1 MAVRPIRLAHADVG
15 GAVNNALAGFQMGR
29 QVRDKRIQQQQ
40 DAAKREGVR
49 RSIGAAISGDQ
60 NALRELLQAAPE
72 IGLRVG
78 NALRQQQN
86 ADRTFDRQERRDQ
99 VSDSQFS
106 QQFDFRKQRAAA
118 GDARADRAFNANQS
132 DGKFNRSIAMRR
144 LSIAEKQ
151 AAKTSDPNAILSVRQ
166 QAAESVGLDQS
177 SPEYKAYILTGRLPK
192 PSPQA
197 KASKTTV
204 DNAKASG
211 FARRAIDSNKVIRKP
226 ESVAAA
232 TSVAQRAAAFIPV
245 IGNFLVDPNFQKFD
259 QAQRDF
265 INAQLRRESGAV
277 ISDAEFDNAEK
288 QYFPQ
293 PGDRAEVIE
302 QKSRNRQN
310 AIAGLVESAGPL
322 GSQFQENAPQTQGEF
337 SEGATARN
345 PQTGDK
351 IIFQNGQWRPI
362 Q

>member
-1 MAVRPIRLAHADVG
+1 MQKLSNLGDVISPAIDAYRAGQQRADQVRKQ
-15 GAVNNALAGFQMGR
+15 NALAELGNLIQSGTPLRQAAAQGLANGVPLSAFTSVSQLGNQDRAYGR
-29 QVRDKRIQQQQ
+29 QVERD
-40 DAAKREGVR
+40 AV
-49 RSIGAAISGDQ
+49 GDQ
-60 NALRELLQAAPE
+60 RFE
-72 IGLRVG
+72 
-78 NALRQQQN
+78 
-86 ADRTFDRQERRDQ
+86 
-99 VSDSQFS
+99 

-132 DGKFNRSIAMRR
+132 ERKFNRSVAMRR

-151 AAKTSDPNAILSVRQ
+151 AAKQSDPNAILSVRQ

-192 PSPQA
+192 PASQA
-197 KASKTTV
+197 KAAKTTV

-211 FARRAIDSNKVIRKP
+211 FARRAIASNKIIGKP
-226 ESVAAA
+226 ESIEAA

-277 ISDAEFDNAEK
+277 ISNAEFDNAEK

-293 PGDRAEVIE
+293 PGDRPEVIE
-302 QKSRNRQN
+302 QKNRNRQN

-322 GSQFQENAPQTQGEF
+322 GSQFQGNAPQTQGHNF
-337 SEGATARN
+337 
-345 PQTGDK
+345 
-351 IIFQNGQWRPI
+351 
-362 Q
+362 

>member
-1 MAVRPIRLAHADVG
+1 MSSARQLTLIARASKELIKSASK
-15 GAVNNALAGFQMGR
+15 NALAELGNLIQSGTPLRQAAAQGLANGVPLAAFTNVSQLGNQDRAHGR
-29 QVRDKRIQQQQ
+29 QVQRD
-40 DAAKREGVR
+40 AV
-49 RSIGAAISGDQ
+49 GDQ
-60 NALRELLQAAPE
+60 RFE
-72 IGLRVG
+72 
-78 NALRQQQN
+78 
-86 ADRTFDRQERRDQ
+86 
-99 VSDSQFS
+99 
-106 QQFDFRKQRAAA
+106 QQFDFRKQRAEVGDQRFERQFDFKKQRAA
-118 GDARADRAFNANQS
+118 SVDARADRAFNVNQS
-132 DGKFNRSIAMRR
+132 DRKFNRSVALRR

-166 QAAESVGLDQS
+166 QAAESVGLDQN

-192 PSPQA
+192 PSSKA
-197 KASKTTV
+197 KAAKTTV

-211 FARRAIDSNKVIRKP
+211 FARRAIASNKIIGKP
-226 ESVAAA
+226 ESIEAA

-293 PGDRAEVIE
+293 PGDRPEVIE
-302 QKSRNRQN
+302 QKNRNRQN
-310 AIAGLVESAGPL
+310 AITGLVESAGPL
-322 GSQFQENAPQTQGEF
+322 GSQFQENAPQAQGAI
-337 SEGATARN
+337 SDGATATN
-345 PQTGDK
+345 PQTGEK
-351 IIFQNGQWRPI
+351 IIFQNGQWMPA